1 MSDNQNAVSITE
13 QKLKHYI
20 ENEDVKERFQKML
33 GDNSTAFLLSILNT
47 VQNNWSLRKCD
58 PQSILMAG
66 AVAGTLDLPV
76 DPTFGMA
83 YIIPYGSKAQ
93 FQIGYKGLIELGHR
107 SQQYK
112 RLNVLDVREGE
123 FKEINRLTGE
133 MDFEWMQDNDK
144 RNEIPVMGFVAFFR
158 LQNGFEKT
166 LFMTI
171 KEITAHA
178 KKYSKSFH
186 KSDSPWNTNF
196 EGMAKKTVLKLMLD
210 KWSPKSV
217 QMRTAIKADQA
228 IVHDWDGNRLS
239 YGDNPNSEAKKTPEQ
254 LDLERD
260 IESATNH
267 IEQST
272 SVEQLE
278 TVYEHIPNDDVRKLY
293 DLKLTELNSK
303 K

>member
-1 MSDNQNAVSITE
+1 
-13 QKLKHYI
+13 
-20 ENEDVKERFQKML
+20 
-33 GDNSTAFLLSILNT
+33 
-47 VQNNWSLRKCD
+47 
-58 PQSILMAG
+58 
-66 AVAGTLDLPV
+66 
-76 DPTFGMA
+76 
-83 YIIPYGSKAQ
+83 
-93 FQIGYKGLIELGHR
+93 
-107 SQQYK
+107 
-112 RLNVLDVREGE
+112 
-123 FKEINRLTGE
+123 
-133 MDFEWMQDNDK
+133 
-144 RNEIPVMGFVAFFR
+144 
-158 LQNGFEKT
+158 
-166 LFMTI
+166 
-171 KEITAHA
+171 
-178 KKYSKSFH
+178 
-186 KSDSPWNTNF
+186 
-196 EGMAKKTVLKLMLD
+196 MLD